1 MYLLPAIDI
10 LDGKAVRLAKGDY
23 DRVTVYN
30 DDPVEQA
37 RIFEAAGATWLHMVD
52 LNGAKSGNADNIG
65 VIEKIL
71 VATSLK
77 VEIGGGIRSLA
88 VIERLVNA
96 GASRLVLGTALV
108 RDPEFAQAAVEHYG
122 DALAAGIDAKAG
134 EVAVAGWREGSGVT
148 AHDLAQR
155 MSALGYR
162 HLVYTDIARD
172 GMQTGIDEQAY
183 VEMACAFGHPVI
195 ASGGVA
201 SEDDLVRLAQ
211 AERQAPGSIEG
222 VIAGRA
228 IYEGA
233 LDVARACRLCAELG
247 E

>member
-10 LDGKAVRLAKGDY
+10 LGGKAVRLAKGDY
-23 DRVTVYN
+23 AQVTVYN
-30 DDPVEQA
+30 EDPVEQA
-37 RIFEAAGATWLHMVD
+37 KVFEDAGATWLHMVD
-52 LNGAKSGNADNIG
+52 LDGAKSGNADNIA
-65 VIEKIL
+65 VVERIL
-71 VATSLK
+71 GATSLK
-77 VEIGGGIRSLA
+77 VEIGGGIRSLE

-108 RDPEFAQAAVEHYG
+108 RDPEFAQAAIEKYG

-134 EVAVAGWREGSGVT
+134 EVAVAGWTEGSGIT
-148 AHDLAQR
+148 ALELAER
-155 MSALGYR
+155 MSEMGYR
-162 HLVYTDIARD
+162 HLVYTDISRD

-183 VEMACAFGHPVI
+183 VKMAQAFGHPVI

-201 SEDDLVRLAQ
+201 GIDDIRRLASV
-211 AERQAPGSIEG
+211 AESIEG

-233 LDVARACRLCAELG
+233 LDVREAIQRCGA
-247 E
+247 